1 MLRFWW
7 ENIAG
12 IHCDCGL
19 CLTTMQIVAVVFCM
33 LRFAL
38 LVVSIVGAVVLG
50 DFVACLVCGLR
61 GRHT

>member
-1 MLRFWW
+1 
-7 ENIAG
+7 
-12 IHCDCGL
+12 L

-38 LVVSIVGAVVLG
+38 LVVSIVGAVVFG
-50 DFVACLVCGLR
+50 DFVACLVCVLR